1 MEYNFKY
8 HGPSDKTVLDTSLRR
23 TVDRKPLSSSEKS
36 VHRERSIRWGAAREP
51 AATSA
56 AATASAL
63 APPAAAA
70 AAIAFLGEFGGASSC
85 GGGSGGPSLR
95 YTKTL
100 PSLMTRILRGFGN
113 LGILTGVLLLLSER
127 TD

>member
-1 MEYNFKY
+1 M
-8 HGPSDKTVLDTSLRR
+8 
-23 TVDRKPLSSSEKS
+23 DRNPLSSSEKS

-63 APPAAAA
+63 APPPQPAAAGAA
-70 AAIAFLGEFGGASSC
+70 AAIAFLGEFGGASSG

-100 PSLMTRILRGFGN
+100 PSLMTRMLRGFGN
-113 LGILTGVLLLLSER
+113 LGILTEVLPFAVGKDGLGGTKNRALLDDGLNK
-127 TD
+127 